1 MATATAKKPAAAPAL
16 PVTFDEIAQGRMRSR
31 VEAYRTLVTRHASG
45 GQLTV
50 NDMEKIAAL
59 LDDLGLPQ
67 FVFDRDVA
75 AIQRHGVAA
84 EKYRAAVEAVPAF
97 AARAEELAGEIEKA
111 RRQLETLR
119 EEHRVS
125 LARTS
130 KPAAYGN
137 TLAQLAHEHPHLF
150 AEIDVAVRF
159 RIEELDRRKAG
170 GVE

>member
-31 VEAYRTLVTRHASG
+31 VEAYRALVTRHANG

-50 NDMEKIAAL
+50 DDMEKLATL

-67 FVFDRDVA
+67 WVFERDVA
-75 AIQRHGVAA
+75 AIQKHRVAA
-84 EKYRAAVEAVPAF
+84 EKYRAAVEAVPGF
-97 AARAEELAGEIEKA
+97 AKRAEELAVEIEKA
-111 RRQLETLR
+111 RQHIDALR

-125 LARTS
+125 LARTA

-137 TLAQLAHEHPHLF
+137 TLTQLAHEHPHLF

>member
-1 MATATAKKPAAAPAL
+1 MATATAKKPAAAPTL
-16 PVTFDEIAQGRMRSR
+16 PVTFDEIATSRMRAR
-31 VEAYRTLVTRHASG
+31 IEAYRTLVTRHANG
-45 GQLTV
+45 GQITAD
-50 NDMEKIAAL
+50 DMEKIATL

-67 FVFDRDVA
+67 WVFERDVA
-75 AIQRHGVAA
+75 AIQKHGVAA
-84 EKYRAAVEAVPAF
+84 EKYRAAVEAVPGF
-97 AARAEELAGEIEKA
+97 AKRAEELAVEIEKVK
-111 RRQLETLR
+111 RQLETLR

-125 LARTS
+125 LARTA

-150 AEIDVAVRF
+150 APLDVAVRF